1 VVVDGEC
8 TAVLWSALLFYMCCL
23 FDVCCHVALVD
34 ICFSVVNTVFCNT
47 MLLIALFCSLR
58 KVILK
63 SVAKIQCVIV
73 ISISDTLCAHR
84 SFVYVW
90 FE

>member
-1 VVVDGEC
+1 MENVQLCYGVHFHSCVGVVGYF
-8 TAVLWSALLFYMCCL
+8 LFDMCCL
-23 FDVCCHVALVD
+23 FDVCYHVALVG

-58 KVILK
+58 IVILK

-73 ISISDTLCAHR
+73 ISISDTLCTH
-84 SFVYVW
+84 
-90 FE
+90 

>member
-1 VVVDGEC
+1 MENVQLCYGVHLYACVDVVG
-8 TAVLWSALLFYMCCL
+8 SFLFDMCCL
-23 FDVCCHVALVD
+23 FDVCYHVALVN

-58 KVILK
+58 IVILK

-73 ISISDTLCAHR
+73 ISISDTLCTH
-84 SFVYVW
+84 
-90 FE
+90 